1 MSVRELRSR
10 VYRQLEP
17 TAWPHQ
23 GLSPV
28 NLFLAIL
35 IVVAV
40 IAAVI
45 GTEPM
50 VTRGRELLFE
60 EFEVLVAVI
69 FAVEYAARVW
79 IVVENP
85 RYARYR
91 YPRLRYIVSP
101 LAIIDLLAILP
112 VIFAFGGEST
122 LILRF
127 FRILRMLRLAKLG
140 RTSRAWDAIR
150 EALYERRFEFAVV
163 LALVGVTLLI
173 SSSMLY
179 LAEASAQPDKFGSIP
194 RALWWAIIT
203 LTTIGYGD
211 TYPVTTLGKFFGA
224 IVAITGVMV
233 VAIPTGI
240 FAATFSEGLQRHRDR
255 EQRKDQ
261 ADA

>member
-1 MSVRELRSR
+1 MSMRELRLR

-23 GLSPV
+23 GLSPT

-45 GTEPM
+45 GTEPLI
-50 VTRGRELLFE
+50 TRGRELLFE
-60 EFEVLVAVI
+60 QFEVFVAVI
-69 FAVEYAARVW
+69 FSVEYAARVW
-79 IVVENP
+79 TVVENP
-85 RYARYR
+85 RFARYR
-91 YPRLRYIVSP
+91 YPRLRYIITP

-112 VIFAFGGEST
+112 VFFAFGGEST

-150 EALYERRFEFAVV
+150 EALHERRFEFAVV
-163 LALVGVTLLI
+163 LALVGVTLLV
-173 SSSMLY
+173 SSSVLY

-211 TYPVTTLGKFFGA
+211 TYPVTTLGKFFGGV
-224 IVAITGVMV
+224 VAITGVMV

-255 EQRKDQ
+255 EAQEGSP
-261 ADA
+261 DA